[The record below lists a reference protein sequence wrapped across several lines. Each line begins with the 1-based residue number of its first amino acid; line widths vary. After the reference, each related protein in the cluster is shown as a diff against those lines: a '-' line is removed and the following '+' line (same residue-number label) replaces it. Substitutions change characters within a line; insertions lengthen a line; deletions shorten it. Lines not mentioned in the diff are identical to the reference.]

1 LAVAGSFEARLI
13 KDWVDKTTTAFGPHG
28 AAAKGLFA
36 IIPFAF
42 LFVLALLLEEL
53 FRRTLGA
60 TTLDQAGVE
69 FDGVLAIERLAL
81 TGNLYTD
88 PHAPPFV
95 LLLYGPLQHY
105 VATTI
110 HRALQLDT
118 SVASFYFA
126 GRLTALLSLVA
137 LMIGVGVILVRF
149 LHVKLLVAT
158 IASLLVGLSLYPWAY
173 VVRPDSMYCALGI
186 WSLAAFH
193 SFLAS
198 RSVPRLLTSTALLV
212 CAFYAKQTA
221 IMFLPLLGI
230 AGLLYLQTNVQRLT
244 FLLGAAAIAG
254 IGAILAPPH
263 YWQNATVSVASGV
276 DLVWA
281 LKFPYKL
288 LLGIH
293 GIPLTAWLTCLLL
306 LLFDRKRWWLIPT
319 GVVSV
324 YALGVGAALSLKWGS
339 SVNYFNEFLIAN
351 IMLVAASLPA
361 IASAWIGPRIVALGF
376 SSTLLLSYIA
386 ILGYAQVGP
395 YLFRSPD
402 PQINDPALL
411 ALQRYFADRPSSGLV
426 ADLALNPFVVFLP
439 TRVAF
444 ATFDVTGPAAATG
457 RLDLVE
463 VQRAIR
469 SGLICYAVSYRAWAT
484 DTGQDHEK
492 RSSFRNAPW
501 APPILRLLLPQFEPL
516 GEYGDLVLLH
526 NPVCP
531 AS

>member
-1 LAVAGSFEARLI
+1 VAASFEARLI
-13 KDWVDKTTTAFGPHG
+13 KDWVGKTTTAFGPHG
-28 AAAKGLFA
+28 SAAKGLFA
-36 IIPFAF
+36 VIPFAF
-42 LFVLALLLEEL
+42 LLVLALIVEEL

-95 LLLYGPLQHY
+95 LLLYGPLLHY

-110 HRALQLDT
+110 HGALHLDT

-126 GRLTALLSLVA
+126 GRLTACLSLVA

-173 VVRPDSMYCALGI
+173 VVRADSMYLALAI

-198 RSVPRLLTSTALLV
+198 RSVSRLLASTALLV

-221 IMFLPLLGI
+221 LMFLPLLGI
-230 AGLLYLQTNVQRLT
+230 AGLLCLRTNVQRLT

-263 YWQNATVSVASGV
+263 YWQNAIVSVSNGI

-281 LKFPYKL
+281 LKFTLKPL
-288 LLGIH
+288 FGIH
-293 GIPLTAWLTCLLL
+293 GIALTAWLTCLLL
-306 LLFDRKRWWLIPT
+306 LLFDRKRWWLVPT
-319 GVVSV
+319 AVVSV
-324 YALGVGAALSLKWGS
+324 YALGVGVATSVKWGS
-339 SVNYFNEFLIAN
+339 GVNYFNEFLVAN

-361 IASAWIGPRIVALGF
+361 VASAWIGPRIVALGF
-376 SSTLLLSYIA
+376 SSALLLSYMA
-386 ILGYAQVGP
+386 LLADAQVGP

-402 PQINDPALL
+402 PQTNDPALL

-426 ADLALNPFVVFLP
+426 ADLAHNPFVVFLP

-444 ATFDVTGPAAATG
+444 ATFDVTGSAAATG
-457 RLDLVE
+457 RLDLAE
-463 VQRAIR
+463 VQRALR
-469 SGLICYAVSYRAWAT
+469 SGLICYAVTYRAWAT
-484 DTGQDHEK
+484 DIGQDYEK
-492 RSSFRNAPW
+492 RSAFRTAPW
-501 APPILRLLLPQFEPL
+501 APPLLRVLLPQFEPL

>member
-1 LAVAGSFEARLI
+1 LI

-28 AAAKGLFA
+28 SAAKGLFA

-42 LFVLALLLEEL
+42 LFVLALIVEEL

-60 TTLDQAGVE
+60 TTLDQAGIE
-69 FDGVLAIERLAL
+69 SDSVLAIERLAL
-81 TGNLYTD
+81 TGQLYTD

-95 LLLYGPLQHY
+95 VTPYGPLLHV

-110 HRALQLDT
+110 HGALHLDT

-126 GRLTALLSLVA
+126 GRLAACLSLVA

-149 LHVKLLVAT
+149 LHAKLLVAT

-173 VVRPDSMYCALGI
+173 VVRPDSMYCAFLI

-198 RSVPRLLTSTALLV
+198 RSVPRLLASTALLV
-212 CAFYAKQTA
+212 GACYAKQTA
-221 IMFLPLLGI
+221 VMFLPLLGI
-230 AGLLYLQTNVQRLT
+230 AGLLCLRTNVQRLLT
-244 FLLGAAAIAG
+244 FLLGAAAIAA
-254 IGAILAPPH
+254 ISAILAPH
-263 YWQNATVSVASGV
+263 YYWQNAIVSVANGI
-276 DLVWA
+276 DLGWA
-281 LKFPYKL
+281 LKYAYKPL
-288 LLGIH
+288 FVFYGIA
-293 GIPLTAWLTCLLL
+293 LTAWLTCLLL
-306 LLFDRKRWWLIPT
+306 LLFDDRKRWWLVPT
-319 GVVSV
+319 AVVSV
-324 YALGVGAALSLKWGS
+324 YAFGVAVTTAVKWGS
-339 SVNYFNEFLIAN
+339 GVNYFNEFLIAD

-376 SSTLLLSYIA
+376 GSTLLLSYMA
-386 ILGYAQVGP
+386 LHGYAQVGP

-402 PQINDPALL
+402 PQMNDPALL

-444 ATFDVTGPAAATG
+444 ATFDLTGTAAATG
-457 RLDLVE
+457 RLDLAE

-469 SGLICYAVSYRAWAT
+469 SGLICYVVTKRAWAT
-484 DTGQDHEK
+484 DTGQDYEK
-492 RSSFRNAPW
+492 RSPFRTAIWP
-501 APPILRLLLPQFEPL
+501 PPILRVLLPQFEPL